1 VQPGDSFAGH
11 RIEGIAGRGGM
22 GVVYRATQLDL
33 ERTVALKLIAPQLAQ
48 DPDFRDRFV
57 RESRVAAS
65 IDHPNVIPI
74 FYTGEHDGALYIAM
88 RYVEGDDLRT
98 LVRRDGALAPAR
110 AAAIVAQIGAALDA
124 AHRSGIVHR
133 DVKPANVLL
142 GDGDHAY
149 LTDFGLTKRVAS
161 HTGTSRTGGWVG
173 TLGYVAPEQI
183 RGAPVDARADVY
195 ALGCV
200 LFHALTGAAPYG
212 RDSDEATLWAHL
224 NEPPPPVHELT
235 PEVPEAFDAVVARA
249 LAKAPEDRFASA
261 GDLGRAA
268 VAAAR
273 GEAYTTPAQSVA
285 RGAAAGGARAAR
297 QEAPTRTAGPAP
309 ATRVDPARPHRPG
322 AAGGAR
328 SAQGDHRAAGS
339 KRRRGLLVPAVVLAA
354 GLLVAAAVLALSRTA
369 GDSGDGDA
377 RARPAAAPTSGAPAA
392 KAFPVG
398 NRPNDVV
405 VAGGRAWVTSY
416 GEGRLSTIALDS
428 AEVGELALADQR
440 GTASIAAG
448 YGSLWL
454 ANAVRQQVTRIR
466 LSSMKADPPIAL
478 PPGRVVAISVGA
490 RGVWVGS
497 RGALNVNNVVRIDPR
512 TNRVVKLLSLGQGV
526 QDLSAGEGGVWVVE
540 RNRQFVTRIRA
551 RDGRRTR
558 IGLSRGLQAIE
569 VGAGAAWVSNED
581 AGLVSRIDPA
591 SEGHAEVKVGSQP
604 QGIGI
609 GGGAVWVANKLD
621 GTVTRIDPRTVRVT
635 GAPVA
640 VGLNP
645 FAVAVR
651 GPRVFVTNLG
661 DGTVSRIAPRAR

>member
-1 VQPGDSFAGH
+1 MQPGDSFAGH
-11 RIEGIAGRGGM
+11 RIEGVAGRGGM

-33 ERTVALKLIAPQLAQ
+33 ERTVALKLIAAQLAQ

-98 LVRRDGALAPAR
+98 LVRREGALAPAR

-249 LAKAPEDRFASA
+249 LAKRPEDRFASA

-268 VAAAR
+268 IAAAR
-273 GEAYTTPAQSVA
+273 GEAYTAPPQSVA
-285 RGAAAGGARAAR
+285 RGAAAGGALAAR

-309 ATRVDPARPHRPG
+309 ATRVDAARARRPG
-322 AAGGAR
+322 VGDGTATPADADLAAGRG
-328 SAQGDHRAAGS
+328 
-339 KRRRGLLVPAVVLAA
+339 RRGRRLLVPAAVLAA
-354 GLLVAAAVLALSRTA
+354 LLVAAAAVALSRTG
-369 GDSGDGDA
+369 GDPKDGGA
-377 RARPAAAPTSGAPAA
+377 RARPARAPTGAPAA

-405 VAGGRAWVTSY
+405 VAGGRAWATSY

-428 AEVGELALADQR
+428 NEVGELALADQR

-454 ANAVRQQVTRIR
+454 ANAERQQVTRIR
-466 LSSMKADPPIAL
+466 LPSMKADLPIPL

-490 RGVWVGS
+490 HGVWVGS

-512 TNRVVKLLSLGQGV
+512 SDRIVKQLSVAQGV

-558 IGLSRGLQAIE
+558 IGLGRGLQAIE
-569 VGAGAAWVSNED
+569 VGAGAVWVSNED

-621 GTVTRIDPRTVRVT
+621 GTLTRIDPRTVRVS
-635 GAPVA
+635 GAPVP

-661 DGTVSRIAPRAR
+661 DGSVSRIAPRPR

>member
-1 VQPGDSFAGH
+1 MQPGDSFAGH

-98 LVRRDGALAPAR
+98 LVRHEGALAPAR

-224 NEPPPPVHELT
+224 NEPPPPVHGLT

-273 GEAYTTPAQSVA
+273 GEAYTAPPQSVA

-309 ATRVDPARPHRPG
+309 ATRVDAVGARRPG
-322 AAGGAR
+322 VDDGTATPADADLAAGR
-328 SAQGDHRAAGS
+328 
-339 KRRRGLLVPAVVLAA
+339 RRRGRRLLMPAAVLAA
-354 GLLVAAAVLALSRTA
+354 LLVAAAVLALSRTG
-369 GDSGDGDA
+369 GDPKDGGA
-377 RARPAAAPTSGAPAA
+377 RARPARAPRGAPAA

-405 VAGGRAWVTSY
+405 VAGGRAWATSY

-428 AEVGELALADQR
+428 NEVGELALADQR

-448 YGSLWL
+448 YGSLWV
-454 ANAVRQQVTRIR
+454 ANAERQQVTRIR
-466 LSSMKADPPIAL
+466 LPSMKADPPIPL

-490 RGVWVGS
+490 HGVWVGS
-497 RGALNVNNVVRIDPR
+497 RGAQNVNNVVRIDPR
-512 TNRVVKLLSLGQGV
+512 SNRIVKQLGVAQGV

-569 VGAGAAWVSNED
+569 VGAGAVWVSNED